1 MKKSTN
7 NNFVRRRQLTGGN
20 RKRLINNN
28 RDQFEE
34 PIPTHIPFGN
44 KMKDVT
50 LVGTLVN
57 TTGVTTVVDVPSQ
70 GVTYTQRVADR
81 CYLNR
86 LDINFNIFN
95 NGVNTNDVLRFIVL
109 QEIGQSTGPPI
120 GTVFLQANTSYSPLL
135 YNAGKLFHILLDQ
148 SIGIA
153 SNSNSSVK
161 AMRLHVVPKI
171 KNIQFVTGTTTPY
184 SGQIYMYHLGSNST
198 GMIMNLHSRL
208 WFSDSD

>member
-184 SGQIYMYHLGSNST
+184 SGQIYMYHLGSNAT